1 MTTPLSSSSVPR
13 GVSSGGSA
21 PQSAKRSRAPF
32 RSLTGG
38 GTIRSS
44 GQPAVGSEARRRAA
58 VILEVLAGVHTP
70 TTAAQ
75 ALGIGAQ
82 RYYLL
87 EQQAL
92 EGLVQACQ
100 PRPHGRTVTSDRQIA
115 RLERELAVC
124 RRELGRQQALARR
137 RALRVGAESGH
148 GSSGHCREV
157 RCARERP
164 AGQRRSR
171 KETPEAEAGRAGLAG
186 SPCPAGRGADRR
198 FVYRRCDGGGTK
210 SGR

>member
-1 MTTPLSSSSVPR
+1 MNQGMTLASRRTEVCHDDPSVIEFCPAR
-13 GVSSGGSA
+13 PCRPVAAHRNRQNA
-21 PQSAKRSRAPF
+21 PALPF

-44 GQPAVGSEARRRAA
+44 GQPAVGGEARRRAA

-70 TTAAQ
+70 TSAAQ

-124 RRELGRQQALARR
+124 RRELGRQQA
-137 RALRVGAESGH
+137 
-148 GSSGHCREV
+148 
-157 RCARERP
+157 P
-164 AGQRRSR
+164 
-171 KETPEAEAGRAGLAG
+171 
-186 SPCPAGRGADRR
+186 GRGARS
-198 FVYRRCDGGGTK
+198 VSWG
-210 SGR
+210 